1 MCVVCTVRYVLCN
14 GGGGGGGYIP
24 WWIVNNIYTGAFML
38 EANYGCLN
46 KNIYIDH

>member
-1 MCVVCTVRYVLCN
+1 MCCVM
-14 GGGGGGGYIP
+14 GGGGGGIP
-24 WWIVNNIYTGAFML
+24 GGRVNKIYTGAFML

>member
-1 MCVVCTVRYVLCN
+1 MCCVM
-14 GGGGGGGYIP
+14 GGGGGGIP
-24 WWIVNNIYTGAFML
+24 GGVVNNIYTGAFML